1 MSDVDIGKLKVVEL
15 KAELQA
21 RGLDT
26 KGNKAVLVKR
36 LQDAIDSGAALKSV
50 DEGDESQSSATN
62 LGGSGD
68 DSCNQDDDSSKQE
81 GDNSA
86 PQVQVKQEPVDK
98 DTAADA
104 SSTVQVNGEQQV
116 KEEMG
121 AGDASKW

>member
-36 LQDAIDSGAALKSV
+36 LQDAIDSSESGGNSGAAITSV

-68 DSCNQDDDSSKQE
+68 DSCNQDDDSSKQCF
-81 GDNSA
+81 A
-86 PQVQVKQEPVDK
+86 
-98 DTAADA
+98 
-104 SSTVQVNGEQQV
+104 
-116 KEEMG
+116 
-121 AGDASKW
+121 